1 MAKQIFGNPA
11 TVLQV
16 LEAFFGVAP
25 SNAVYTDNL
34 AFLASNGDFVYSN
47 AIANNFS
54 GLSNGV
60 LANRVLT
67 NLGITTATVNPTA
80 YSALLSALGEAY
92 AAFPTARGQVTLNL
106 TTILTTLEGNPTYG
120 SAASVFNDVIT
131 ASATYSSNP
140 ANTQSADIQAP
151 AGNTRTF
158 TTTDQVD
165 TFAGGVGNDTFRS
178 TAGNLQA
185 FDTLNGGAGTDTL
198 NLLDNAPVFD
208 AQFQNVSQI
217 ETLTAVNNLTLG
229 VLASAAGINSVVLGG
244 TQQNIDLTGFAT
256 ALGLTGTVTA
266 ESVTLDLRDAGAKS
280 LNLAGGT
287 VVDTVTVNGAFNDV
301 RVTFVSAEVGNGNT
315 NDISNAA
322 PQDALL
328 AVRLQQ
334 ENGLGN
340 LVSTD
345 PVHRLDDEGTRLL
358 GATFD
363 VRDLTSG
370 IARGRFGEVVLG
382 TAGAETLTS
391 IAAPGTSVY
400 INAGAGNDTL
410 VGTASDDFL
419 VGGTGDDAIN
429 AVTGNDSVLAGAGND
444 LVQAGSGVVSV
455 SGGDGNDTI
464 RIASLTANLTAGTS
478 DTVDGGAGIDTL
490 VANAADLVAIGAPV
504 TPAVATITGFENL
517 TVTTA
522 LGGDLNVANI
532 QAGIETVNLNGLTGA
547 ARTVTLESGTRT
559 INLQAANTQ
568 QLSVASTGTRTDDR
582 ININNDA
589 GNVNVF
595 SNQILAISGT
605 ETVVLNGTSNT
616 AVTQT
621 LSAVNGSASATQLV
635 LTGSNTFEIGAI
647 TALSVDASGLTG
659 GGVLSQTA
667 AAVGVASIT
676 GSNTNA
682 GDTLRGQASASTTI
696 QGGAGNDTIFGGSAR
711 DSIVA
716 GTGDDVIVTSLG
728 GDMVDAGDGNDFV
741 DVVSSASLAGA
752 TVSGGSGT
760 DTLNLQ
766 QEVVAAGQLSN
777 VTGFETVGLS
787 NSQNVSIFTAN
798 QAFTR
803 VDLMAARNIAV
814 TGANNNITTLGLFN
828 TGFGNAHSFSRL
840 GNILG
845 ILPAVN
851 FNTNNNSLTLVND
864 LGAAVSASTLT
875 VLDEENLTVDTTAAA
890 GNDIQIANLVVRDLR
905 NLTVTG
911 SNNVDIT
918 LVNAASFN
926 NFTAQGSLGTV
937 KLDAS
942 SSNAGL
948 RAIGSL
954 NGANTLVG
962 GSGSDEINGGT
973 ANDSLTGG
981 AGDDT
986 IVGGQGND
994 TLVGGIGNDLLNGG
1008 DGADSLDGGDGND
1021 RMVASAGD
1029 SVVGGAG
1036 TDTVVLNGN
1045 RADFIV
1051 TDTQTAILLTDPT
1064 GGVVRLIKTVGVN
1077 TTENIQF
1084 NDQLVAVS
1092 TLVSVTP
1099 PPSGKTDVVVATGS
1113 EPANVAPIVAT
1124 AAAEN
1129 FTFNVSAAL
1138 ADAGSTNT
1146 QRTISGFATGT
1157 APTSDLLTLDFPTA
1171 NPAITTLAQLNGTQG
1186 VTVQFNPF
1194 ANATLINFGNDA
1206 NGGQPVTITL
1216 VGVSDAAAVAVA
1228 VI

>member
-47 AIANNFS
+47 AIANNFRDV
-54 GLSNGV
+54 SNGV

-67 NLGITTATVNPTA
+67 NLGITPTTVNPTA

-92 AAFPTARGQVTLNL
+92 AAFPQARGQVTLNL
-106 TTILTTLEGNPTYG
+106 TNILTGLEGNATYG
-120 SAASVFNDVIT
+120 AVASVFNDVIT

-151 AGNTRTF
+151 SANVRTF

-165 TFAGGVGNDTFRS
+165 VFTGGVGNDIFRS
-178 TAGNLQA
+178 TSGNLQA
-185 FDTLNGGAGTDTL
+185 FDTLNGGVGTDTL
-198 NLLDNAPVFD
+198 NFIDNAPVFD
-208 AQFQNVSQI
+208 AQFQNVSSI
-217 ETLTAVNNLTLG
+217 EALTAVNNLTLG
-229 VLASAAGINSVVLGG
+229 ALASAAGINSITLGG
-244 TQQNIDLTGFAT
+244 TQQNVDLTGFVTNLA
-256 ALGLTGTVTA
+256 LTGTVTA
-266 ESVTLDLRDAGAKS
+266 EAVTIDLRDAGVKT
-280 LNLAGGT
+280 LNLGSGT
-287 VVDTVTVNGAFNDV
+287 LIDTMTVNGALNDV

-315 NDISNAA
+315 NDVSNAA

-340 LVSTD
+340 LVATD
-345 PVHRLDDEGTRLL
+345 PIHRIDDEGTRLL

-382 TAGAETLTS
+382 NVGADTLTAIS
-391 IAAPGTSVY
+391 GPGVAVY

-410 VGTASDDFL
+410 TGTANDDFL
-419 VGGTGDDAIN
+419 VGGTGDDSIN
-429 AVTGNDSVLAGAGND
+429 AGTGNDSVLAGAGND
-444 LVQAGSGVVSV
+444 IVLAGNGVVSV

-464 RIASLTANLTAGTS
+464 AVASLTANLTAGTS
-478 DTVDGGAGIDTL
+478 DTVDGGAGIDIL
-490 VANAADLVAIGAPV
+490 VASAADLVAIGAPV
-504 TPAVATITGFENL
+504 APAVATITGFEEL
-517 TVTTA
+517 TVADA
-522 LGGDLNVANI
+522 LSGDLNVANI
-532 QAGIETVNLNGLTGA
+532 QAGIETINLNGLAGA
-547 ARTVTLESGTRT
+547 ARTVTVESGTRT
-559 INLQAANTQ
+559 INLEAANTQ
-568 QLSVASTGTRTDDR
+568 QLTVVSTGTRTDDR

-595 SNQILAISGT
+595 SNQILAISGA
-605 ETVVLNGTSNT
+605 ETVVLNGTSNVAT
-616 AVTQT
+616 TQT
-621 LSAVNGSASATQLV
+621 LSAVNGAATRLV
-635 LTGSNTFEIGAI
+635 LNGSNTFQIGAI

-659 GGVLSQTA
+659 NGVLTQTA
-667 AAVGVASIT
+667 AAIGVASIT

-682 GDTLRGQASASTTI
+682 GDTLRGQVSASTTI
-696 QGGAGNDTIFGGSAR
+696 QGGAGNDTIFGGNAR
-711 DSIVA
+711 DSILG
-716 GTGDDVIVTSLG
+716 GTGNDVIATSLG
-728 GDMVDAGDGNDFV
+728 GDMIDAGEGDDFV
-741 DVVSSASLAGA
+741 DVVSSASIAGA
-752 TVSGGSGT
+752 TIMGGAGI

-814 TGANNNITTLGLFN
+814 TGANNNITTLGLFD

-845 ILPAVN
+845 VLPAVN
-851 FNTNNNSLTLVND
+851 FNTNNNALTLVND
-864 LGAAVSASTLT
+864 LGAAVNISTLT
-875 VLDEENLTVDTTAAA
+875 VLDEENLTVNTTAAA
-890 GNDIQIANLVVRDLR
+890 GNDIRIANLVVRDLR
-905 NLTVTG
+905 NMTVTG
-911 SNNVDIT
+911 SSNVDLT
-918 LVNAASFN
+918 LANAASFN
-926 NFTAQGSLGTV
+926 NFSAQGSLGTV

-948 RAIGSL
+948 RATGSV
-954 NGANTLVG
+954 NAANTLVG
-962 GSGSDEINGGT
+962 GSGNDEINGGS
-973 ANDSLTGG
+973 ANDSLSGG
-981 AGDDT
+981 NGDDL
-986 IVGGQGND
+986 IVGGAGND
-994 TLVGGIGNDLLNGG
+994 TLLGGLGNDVLNGG
-1008 DGADSLDGGDGND
+1008 DGADSMDGGDGND
-1021 RMVASAGD
+1021 SIIAGAGD

-1036 TDTVVLNGN
+1036 TDTAVVNGN

-1051 TDTQTAILLTDPT
+1051 TDTQTAVLLTDPT
-1064 GGVVRLIKTVGVN
+1064 GGVIRLIKTVGVN

-1092 TLVSVTP
+1092 TLVGVTP

-1138 ADAGSTNT
+1138 ADAAGTNT

-1157 APTSDLLTLDFPTA
+1157 TPTSDLLTLDFPTA

-1186 VTVQFNPF
+1186 VSIQFNPF
-1194 ANATLINFGNDA
+1194 TNATLINFGNDA

-1216 VGVSDAAAVAVA
+1216 VGVSDAATVAVS

>member
-34 AFLASNGDFVYSN
+34 AFLSSNGDFVYSN

-54 GLSNGV
+54 GVSNGV

-67 NLGITTATVNPTA
+67 NLGITTATINPTA
-80 YSALLSALGEAY
+80 YSALLSALSEAY

-106 TTILTTLEGNPTYG
+106 TTILTTLEGNSTYG
-120 SAASVFNDVIT
+120 SVASVFNDVIT

-151 AGNTRTF
+151 TGNTRTF

-165 TFAGGVGNDTFRS
+165 TFAGGVGSDTFRS

-198 NLLDNAPVFD
+198 NFLDNAPVFD

-229 VLASAAGINSVVLGG
+229 ALASAAGINSVVLGG
-244 TQQNIDLTGFAT
+244 IQQNIDLTGFAT

-287 VVDTVTVNGAFNDV
+287 AVDTVTINGAFNDV

-340 LVSTD
+340 LATD

-382 TAGAETLTS
+382 TAGAETLSS

-410 VGTASDDFL
+410 TGTSSDDFL

-429 AVTGNDSVLAGAGND
+429 AGTGNDSVLAGAGND
-444 LVQAGSGVVSV
+444 TVQAGSGVVSV
-455 SGGDGNDTI
+455 SGGDGNDTV
-464 RIASLTANLTAGTS
+464 RIASLTANLAAGTS

-490 VANAADLVAIGAPV
+490 VATAADLVAIGAPV
-504 TPAVATITGFENL
+504 APAVATITGFENL

-522 LGGDLNVANI
+522 LSGDLNVANI

-547 ARTVTLESGTRT
+547 ARAVTLESGTRT

-595 SNQILAISGT
+595 SNQILAITGT

-667 AAVGVASIT
+667 AAVGVTSIT

-682 GDTLRGQASASTTI
+682 GDVLRGQASASTTI

-752 TVSGGSGT
+752 TVSGGAGT

-845 ILPAVN
+845 VLPAVN
-851 FNTNNNSLTLVND
+851 FNTNNNALTLVND
-864 LGAAVSASTLT
+864 LASAVSISSLT
-875 VLDEENLTVDTTAAA
+875 VLDEENLTVDTTATA

-911 SNNVDIT
+911 SSNVDIT

-986 IVGGQGND
+986 IIGGLGND
-994 TLVGGIGNDLLNGG
+994 TLVGGLGNDSLNGG

-1021 RMVASAGD
+1021 RLVAGTGD
-1029 SVVGGAG
+1029 SVIGGAG
-1036 TDTVVLNGN
+1036 TDTVVVNGN
-1045 RADFIV
+1045 RADFLV
-1051 TDTQTAILLTDPT
+1051 TDTPTALLLTDPT
-1064 GGVVRLIKTVGVN
+1064 GGIVRLIKTSGVN
-1077 TTENIQF
+1077 TTENVQF

-1092 TLVSVTP
+1092 SLGNVVVP
-1099 PPSGKTDVVVATGS
+1099 PPSGKTDVVVGTGS
-1113 EPANVAPIVAT
+1113 EPAVLPIVAT
-1124 AAAEN
+1124 GAAEN
-1129 FTFNVSAAL
+1129 FTFNVATAL
-1138 ADAGSTNT
+1138 ADAGGTNT
-1146 QRTISGFATGT
+1146 QRTITGFATGT
-1157 APTSDLLTLDFPTA
+1157 GASSDLLTLDLPTA
-1171 NPAITTLAQLNGTQG
+1171 NGAITTLAQLDGTQG
-1186 VTVQFNPF
+1186 VTVQLNPF
-1194 ANATLINFGNDA
+1194 TSSLLVNFGNDA

-1216 VGVSDAAAVAVA
+1216 VGVSDASTVAVA
-1228 VI
+1228 VV

>member
-1 MAKQIFGNPA
+1 M
-11 TVLQV
+11 
-16 LEAFFGVAP
+16 
-25 SNAVYTDNL
+25 
-34 AFLASNGDFVYSN
+34 
-47 AIANNFS
+47 
-54 GLSNGV
+54 
-60 LANRVLT
+60 
-67 NLGITTATVNPTA
+67 
-80 YSALLSALGEAY
+80 
-92 AAFPTARGQVTLNL
+92 
-106 TTILTTLEGNPTYG
+106 
-120 SAASVFNDVIT
+120 
-131 ASATYSSNP
+131 
-140 ANTQSADIQAP
+140 
-151 AGNTRTF
+151 
-158 TTTDQVD
+158 
-165 TFAGGVGNDTFRS
+165 
-178 TAGNLQA
+178 
-185 FDTLNGGAGTDTL
+185 
-198 NLLDNAPVFD
+198 
-208 AQFQNVSQI
+208 
-217 ETLTAVNNLTLG
+217 
-229 VLASAAGINSVVLGG
+229 
-244 TQQNIDLTGFAT
+244 
-256 ALGLTGTVTA
+256 
-266 ESVTLDLRDAGAKS
+266 
-280 LNLAGGT
+280 
-287 VVDTVTVNGAFNDV
+287 
-301 RVTFVSAEVGNGNT
+301 
-315 NDISNAA
+315 
-322 PQDALL
+322 
-328 AVRLQQ
+328 
-334 ENGLGN
+334 
-340 LVSTD
+340 
-345 PVHRLDDEGTRLL
+345 HRIDDEGTRLL

-455 SGGDGNDTI
+455 SGGDGNDTV

-522 LGGDLNVANI
+522 LSGDLNVANI

-621 LSAVNGSASATQLV
+621 LSAVNGSASATQLI

-864 LGAAVSASTLT
+864 LGAAVNASTLT

-890 GNDIQIANLVVRDLR
+890 GNDIQIANLVARDLR

-948 RAIGSL
+948 RAIGSSD
-954 NGANTLVG
+954 GANTLVG
-962 GSGSDEINGGT
+962 GSGSDEINGGN

-1021 RMVASAGD
+1021 RLVAGTGD

-1036 TDTVVLNGN
+1036 TDTVVVNGN
-1045 RADFIV
+1045 RADFLV
-1051 TDTQTAILLTDPT
+1051 TDTATALLLTDPT
-1064 GGVVRLIKTVGVN
+1064 GGIVRLIKTSGTN
-1077 TTENIQF
+1077 TTENVQF

-1092 TLVSVTP
+1092 SLGGVVT
-1099 PPSGKTDVVVATGS
+1099 PPSGKTAVVVGTGS
-1113 EPANVAPIVAT
+1113 EPTVAPIVAT

-1129 FTFNVSAAL
+1129 FTFDVATAL
-1138 ADAGSTNT
+1138 ADAGGTST
-1146 QRTISGFATGT
+1146 QRTITGFATGT
-1157 APTSDLLTLDFPTA
+1157 GVSSDLLTLDLPTA
-1171 NPAITTLAQLNGTQG
+1171 NGAITTLAQLNGTQG
-1186 VTVQFNPF
+1186 VSVQLNPF
-1194 ANATLINFGNDA
+1194 TNSLLVNFGNDA
-1206 NGGQPVTITL
+1206 NGGQPVTVTL
-1216 VGVSDAAAVAVA
+1216 VGVSDATTVAVA
-1228 VI
+1228 VV

>member
-34 AFLASNGDFVYSN
+34 AFLSSNGDFVYSN

-54 GLSNGV
+54 GVSNGV

-67 NLGITTATVNPTA
+67 NLGITTATINPTA
-80 YSALLSALGEAY
+80 YSALLSALSEAY

-106 TTILTTLEGNPTYG
+106 TTILTTLEGNSTYG
-120 SAASVFNDVIT
+120 SVASVFNDVIT

-151 AGNTRTF
+151 TGNTRTF

-198 NLLDNAPVFD
+198 NFLDNAPVFD

-229 VLASAAGINSVVLGG
+229 ALASAAGINSVVLGG

-287 VVDTVTVNGAFNDV
+287 AVDTVTVNGAFNDV

-340 LVSTD
+340 LATD

-382 TAGAETLTS
+382 TAGAETLSS

-410 VGTASDDFL
+410 TGTSSDDFL

-429 AVTGNDSVLAGAGND
+429 AGTGNDSVLAGAGND
-444 LVQAGSGVVSV
+444 TVQAGSGVVSV
-455 SGGDGNDTI
+455 SGGDGNDTV
-464 RIASLTANLTAGTS
+464 RIASLTANLAAGTS

-490 VANAADLVAIGAPV
+490 VATAADLVAIGAPV
-504 TPAVATITGFENL
+504 APAVATITGFENL

-522 LGGDLNVANI
+522 LSGDLNVANI

-547 ARTVTLESGTRT
+547 ARAVTLESGTRT

-595 SNQILAISGT
+595 SNQILAITGT

-667 AAVGVASIT
+667 AAVGVTSIT

-682 GDTLRGQASASTTI
+682 GDVLRGQASASTTI

-752 TVSGGSGT
+752 TVSGGAGT

-845 ILPAVN
+845 VLPAVN
-851 FNTNNNSLTLVND
+851 FNTNNNALTLVND
-864 LGAAVSASTLT
+864 LASAVSISSLT
-875 VLDEENLTVDTTAAA
+875 VLDEENLTVDTTATA

-911 SNNVDIT
+911 SSNVDIT

-986 IVGGQGND
+986 IIGGLGND
-994 TLVGGIGNDLLNGG
+994 TLVGGLGNDSLNGG

-1021 RMVASAGD
+1021 RLVAGTGD
-1029 SVVGGAG
+1029 SVIGGAG
-1036 TDTVVLNGN
+1036 TDTVVVNGN
-1045 RADFIV
+1045 RADFLV
-1051 TDTQTAILLTDPT
+1051 TDTPTALLLTDPT
-1064 GGVVRLIKTVGVN
+1064 GGIVRLIKTSGVN
-1077 TTENIQF
+1077 TTENVQF

-1092 TLVSVTP
+1092 SLGNVVVP
-1099 PPSGKTDVVVATGS
+1099 PPSGKTDVVVGTGS
-1113 EPANVAPIVAT
+1113 EPTVLPIVAT
-1124 AAAEN
+1124 GAAEN
-1129 FTFNVSAAL
+1129 FTFNVATAL
-1138 ADAGSTNT
+1138 ADAGGTNT
-1146 QRTISGFATGT
+1146 QRTITGFATGT
-1157 APTSDLLTLDFPTA
+1157 GASSDLLTLDLPTA
-1171 NPAITTLAQLNGTQG
+1171 NGAITTLAQLNGTQG
-1186 VTVQFNPF
+1186 VTVQLNPF
-1194 ANATLINFGNDA
+1194 TSSLLVNFGNDA

-1216 VGVSDAAAVAVA
+1216 VGVSDASTVAVA
-1228 VI
+1228 VV